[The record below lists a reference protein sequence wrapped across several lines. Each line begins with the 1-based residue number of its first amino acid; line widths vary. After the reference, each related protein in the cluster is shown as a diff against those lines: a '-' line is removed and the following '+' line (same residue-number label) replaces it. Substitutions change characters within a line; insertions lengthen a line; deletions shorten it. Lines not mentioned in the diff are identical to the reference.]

1 MAPGCVGE
9 FPLIRS
15 PDNSLHSA
23 SATTTNTHLLDGLL
37 HASNRDVWQGY
48 VSRYRPMIVGFSR
61 RLGLSA
67 EDAEDTAQQTLIAF
81 ADSYRAGKYQ
91 RDKGRLRTWLFG
103 IARNQA
109 LNCRKRNA
117 RRRPRTATPE
127 ELDDLGQDDGLHAVW
142 EREWRDA
149 VLRACLE
156 EVRGEVKPTTFEAF
170 RLFAL
175 EGVEAERVGE
185 QLGITANAVFGAK
198 RRVVRRVRELLPQ
211 MMEHW

>member
-1 MAPGCVGE
+1 M
-9 FPLIRS
+9 IRAS
-15 PDNSLHSA
+15 DNSVHGAL
-23 SATTTNTHLLDGLL
+23 ATTTNTHLLDGLR
-37 HASNRDVWQGY
+37 HASNRDVWQAY
-48 VSRYRPMIVGFSR
+48 VARYRPLIVGFGR
-61 RLGLSA
+61 RLGLDA

-81 ADSYRAGKYQ
+81 ADSYRAGKYE

-117 RRRPRTATPE
+117 RRRPRTATPD
-127 ELDDLGQDDGLHAVW
+127 ELDYLSQDDDGLGAVW

-156 EVRGEVKPTTFEAF
+156 EVRREVKPATFEAF
-170 RLFAL
+170 RLFSL
-175 EGVEAERVGE
+175 EGIEAERVGE

-198 RRVVRRVRELLPQ
+198 RRVLRRVRELLPQ